1 MNNSIH
7 AEQVYKHYKGDIYV
21 VLHIA
26 KHTETEEDMV
36 VYTKFGTVDDIVWV
50 CPINMW
56 NDIVEY
62 NGVKLPRFQLLYD
75 SDDIIEE

>member
-7 AEQVYKHYKGDIYV
+7 AEQVYKHYKGNIYV

-50 CPINMW
+50 RPINMW